1 MRFPSLYTL
10 WNAARGSF
18 VRFPMVML
26 CAIVGAVAAIVSMEL
41 HDSEAW
47 NKVFLSAQL
56 GIPFMFAITL
66 AGEARGWSAA
76 RVWALRG
83 IAVLSLAGYGLT
95 FPIEYA
101 TVAGTRHTQ
110 FTIGALLLVAF
121 LPVPVHEQ
129 LNAFWQ
135 YNRSLFTRLCVAVL
149 YSAVLCGGLE
159 LALVGVDKLL
169 GVDVHDELYFHLFAT
184 IGMVVTPWVF
194 AGGIPRDI
202 PALEAETEYPTGLK
216 VFAQYILLPIVI
228 IYLAILMIY
237 LGKILVTTVWPS
249 GWIGWMVSIVAVV
262 GIFAHLLVHP
272 VRDREGNQ
280 WVRTYARWYYII
292 MVPATVM
299 LLLAVGKRIDQY
311 GITENRYILA
321 ILGTWLAGLS
331 VYFVVKSSR
340 NIKVI
345 PITLCII
352 AFVTS
357 FGPWGVYSVSQNS
370 QLGRLE
376 QLLERNGI
384 LVDGVIVPAEGEIPF
399 EDRREISAVVH
410 YITTTHGTDRIQPWF
425 GDRWAQVDS
434 AGADE
439 SSASRYNRGQ
449 RVPAIM
455 EGMGLTYV
463 QRWAGPRDAENFK
476 YTLAPDALVFP
487 LEDAHV
493 MVRAGARND
502 TIEIDGPSRT
512 LTWDDPT
519 NSFLIAVEGDTLT
532 VDMNVWLEGARQ
544 QLGDASGSL
553 SPSMARMQAENE
565 RVRAVVYVRSVHCR
579 IHDDEP
585 GIQQIDAL
593 CYLTWLD

>member
-1 MRFPSLYTL
+1 MRFPSLDTL
-10 WNAARGSF
+10 WTAARGSLM
-18 VRFPMVML
+18 RFPMVML
-26 CAIVGAVAAIVSMEL
+26 CGIAGAIAAIVSMEL
-41 HDSEAW
+41 QNSEAW
-47 NKVFLSAQL
+47 NKVFLAAQL

-66 AGEARGWSAA
+66 AGEAKGWSAA
-76 RVWALRG
+76 RVWALRI

-95 FPIEYA
+95 FSFEYA
-101 TVAGTRHTQ
+101 TVAGTRHAQ
-110 FTIGALLLVAF
+110 YTIGALLLVAF
-121 LPVPVHEQ
+121 LPFPVHEQ
-129 LNAFWQ
+129 LNGFWQ

-169 GVDVHDELYFHLFAT
+169 GVNVREELYFHLFAT

-202 PALEAETEYPTGLK
+202 PALDTETEYPTGLK

-228 IYLAILMIY
+228 IYLAILMVY

-280 WVRTYARWYYII
+280 WVRTFARWYYII
-292 MVPATVM
+292 MVPATIM

-321 ILGTWLAGLS
+321 ILGTWLGGLC

-370 QLGRLE
+370 QMGRLE
-376 QLLERNGI
+376 NLLERNGI
-384 LVDGVIVPAEGEIPF
+384 LVDGVIVPAEGDIPF

-425 GDRWAQVDS
+425 GERWAAIDS
-434 AGADE
+434 AGVDE
-439 SSASRYNRGQ
+439 TGAPRYRDGDGASR
-449 RVPAIM
+449 IM

-463 QRWAGPRDAENFK
+463 QRWSGSRDAENFK
-476 YTLAPDALVFP
+476 YTLASDALVFP
-487 LEDAHV
+487 LEGANV
-493 MVRAGARND
+493 MVRAGGRND

-512 LTWDDPT
+512 IRWDVPA
-519 NSFLIAVEGDTLT
+519 NSFLIVVDGDTLT
-532 VDMNVWLEGARQ
+532 VDMIAWLEGARRE
-544 QLGDASGSL
+544 LGDAYGSL
-553 SPSMARMQAENE
+553 STSMARTQVENE
-565 RVRAVVYVRSVHCR
+565 KVRVVVYVRSVHCR
-579 IHDDEP
+579 IRDGEP
-585 GIQQIDAL
+585 TIQQIDAL
-593 CYLTWLD
+593 CYLTWL